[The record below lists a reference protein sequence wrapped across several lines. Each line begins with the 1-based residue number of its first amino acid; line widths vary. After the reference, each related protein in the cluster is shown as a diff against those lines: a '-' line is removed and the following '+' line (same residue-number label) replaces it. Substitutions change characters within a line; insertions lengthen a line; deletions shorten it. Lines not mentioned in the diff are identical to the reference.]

1 MCTRPIQNLFLPIF
15 FLPDAPAPSSPPPRL
30 LAGGDHHPLPTFP
43 FSPFISA
50 HILLSSSFP
59 SPADLSPPGTY
70 DVRKEAIAH
79 CMRGCVWGAGHR
91 GAIAAEYVKEHLLRN
106 LIEHPKSITD
116 TKAAIGGRLLV
127 ANVGDSRAVI
137 CKGGQGITNSDERH
151 IIEDAGGYVMWDEGW
166 RVGGVVP
173 VSRAFGDKLLK
184 QYVVADP
191 EIKEVV
197 VDSSLEFIILASNGL
212 WQVVTNEGAVA
223 IAKRHIWDPEE
234 SAKELPNEAY
244 KRETSDNTTVV
255 IVRFLHEN
263 SELPS
268 I

>member
-1 MCTRPIQNLFLPIF
+1 M
-15 FLPDAPAPSSPPPRL
+15 
-30 LAGGDHHPLPTFP
+30 
-43 FSPFISA
+43 
-50 HILLSSSFP
+50 
-59 SPADLSPPGTY
+59 
-70 DVRKEAIAH
+70 
-79 CMRGCVWGAGHR
+79 
-91 GAIAAEYVKEHLLRN
+91 
-106 LIEHPKSITD
+106 
-116 TKAAIGGRLLV
+116 
-127 ANVGDSRAVI
+127 
-137 CKGGQGITNSDERH
+137 
-151 IIEDAGGYVMWDEGW
+151 
-166 RVGGVVP
+166 GGVVP

-212 WQVVTNEGAVA
+212 WQVVTNEEAVA

-234 SAKELPNEAY
+234 SAKELPKEAY